1 MLLNI
6 SDLVYLFHGKIR
18 DMYMTK
24 LEATQVFRRVRLA
37 SQATE
42 SSDRVWPPSQVT
54 DSFTKIIFVT
64 QGVPN
69 YALVPNAA

>member
-1 MLLNI
+1 M
-6 SDLVYLFHGKIR
+6 YL
-18 DMYMTK
+18 TK
-24 LEATQVFRRVRLA
+24 LEETKVFRLFRLA

-42 SSDRVWPPSQVT
+42 STDRVRQPSQVT
-54 DSFTKIIFVT
+54 DSFANIIFVT